1 MKNKHYLIK
10 LSCEVRKGE
19 KLSLDIRLHVLRTNI
34 LRQSTHSF
42 SHGWCQNK
50 RSNDYSALLVLLDIL
65 SKRKARYYKNAWNTE
80 KEIQIT

>member
-34 LRQSTHSF
+34 LRQSTHTF
-42 SHGWCQNK
+42 TGY
-50 RSNDYSALLVLLDIL
+50 DFYAALLVMDGVKTKGLM
-65 SKRKARYYKNAWNTE
+65 
-80 KEIQIT
+80 ITQPYWFY